1 MWINPQE
8 TVDLV
13 TFTKEILHGQS
24 HILCSE
30 VYVAICFI
38 RKYCVSRYDLY
49 FIVSVSPE
57 GLRYFKIWL
66 NYIYIYIIYI
76 YIYIYIYIA
85 LFLYEIFFQFT
96 FQCTAK
102 IFTLNGINQF
112 FIFHSSLFQNSF
124 LKRSFKSF
132 QGLRIQNSCFYGTG
146 YRKFF
151 RPKSFI
157 TESDKYLI
165 LKNKALFSFLSVLVL
180 QASTIHRKARKEVG
194 CLFNSSLSL
203 PTASQILRQQRAHFC
218 TFCTFLRIW
227 SYLLKKSFLENFI
240 FVQCTWQDSRYAS
253 AILIIIVTS
262 RVLFT

>member
-1 MWINPQE
+1 MTKPAGNCRFGHIHWRNPTWKTSLFVQWS
-8 TVDLV
+8 
-13 TFTKEILHGQS
+13 ICGQ
-24 HILCSE
+24 L
-30 VYVAICFI
+30 
-38 RKYCVSRYDLY
+38 LY
-49 FIVSVSPE
+49 T
-57 GLRYFKIWL
+57 Y
-66 NYIYIYIIYI
+66 IYI
-76 YIYIYIYIA
+76 YIYIYIYCVV
-85 LFLYEIFFQFT
+85 LGWNIFSFT

-102 IFTLNGINQF
+102 LFTLNGINQF
-112 FIFHSSLFQNSF
+112 FIFLSSLFQNSF
-124 LKRSFKSF
+124 LKWSFKSF
-132 QGLRIQNSCFYGTG
+132 QSLRIQNSCFYGTG

-253 AILIIIVTS
+253 AIRIIIVTS